1 VVGGKQWLVEKVAL
15 HRIVLLM
22 LIVAEVLILI
32 KQV

>member
-1 VVGGKQWLVEKVAL
+1 MVGGKQWLVEKVVL

-22 LIVAEVLILI
+22 LSVAEVLILI

>member
-1 VVGGKQWLVEKVAL
+1 MVGGEQWLVEKVVL

-22 LIVAEVLILI
+22 LSVAEVLILI